1 MKKDLNHHSIKQLL
15 DQSNARMAPATLE
28 KLRAARQLALEHQKV
43 HHTAPVLAWLGRH
56 GGHGDHHATRRM
68 QWAAAVL
75 VLACLF
81 SGYAYWQSYTS
92 DHDISEVD
100 TAILT
105 DDVPLH
111 AYVENQD

>member
-15 DQSNARMAPATLE
+15 DQSNASMAPATLE
-28 KLRAARQLALEHQKV
+28 KLRAARELALEHQKV
-43 HHTAPVLAWLGRH
+43 HRTAPVLAWLGSHESH
-56 GGHGDHHATRRM
+56 GEHHHAHRRM
-68 QWAAAVL
+68 QWAAALL

-81 SGYAYWQSYTS
+81 SGYAYWQSCNT
-92 DHDISEVD
+92 DHDLSEVD

-111 AYVENQD
+111 AYVE